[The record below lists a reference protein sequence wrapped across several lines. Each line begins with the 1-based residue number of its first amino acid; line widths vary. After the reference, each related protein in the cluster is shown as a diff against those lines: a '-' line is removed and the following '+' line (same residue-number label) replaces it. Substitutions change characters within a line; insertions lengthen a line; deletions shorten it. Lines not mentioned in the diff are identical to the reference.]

1 MDILFII
8 VFIIALTH
16 IEQERN
22 NNKYK
27 EECKTS
33 RAARLLNR
41 HYPDRQQNY
50 LDNPFSLRYNKT

>member
-41 HYPDRQQNY
+41 HYPDRQ
-50 LDNPFSLRYNKT
+50 